1 MKLDVLKQTESI
13 SIAIEDHLREQNEE
27 VRVQKLA
34 RLMYGTLATILKE
47 DVFHSH
53 KLASEI
59 VNGFDMS
66 MLVVSEKIIDI
77 ECIYV
82 SPFGIDD
89 PVKPGWII
97 IIKRNTGDFNVS
109 QFMKKIASLLIKF
122 AFKRLVNKNVLS
134 VTIV

>member
-1 MKLDVLKQTESI
+1 MNRLDVLKQAENI

-27 VRVQKLA
+27 VRIQKLA
-34 RLMYGTLATILKE
+34 RLMYSTLAAILIG
-47 DVFHSH
+47 DVFNSH

-66 MLVVSEKIIDI
+66 MLKVLEKLIDV
-77 ECIYV
+77 ECNYV

-89 PVKPGWII
+89 RVKPGWII
-97 IIKRNTGDFNVS
+97 IITISDFKSS
-109 QFMKKIASLLIKF
+109 QFMKKIASFLIKI
-122 AFKRLVNKNVLS
+122 AFKQLIGQKVLS

>member
-1 MKLDVLKQTESI
+1 MKIDVLKQTENI
-13 SIAIEDHLREQNEE
+13 SVAIENHLREQNEE

-34 RLMYGTLATILKE
+34 CLMYGTLATILKE

-66 MLVVSEKIIDI
+66 MLKVSEKIIDI
-77 ECIYV
+77 EADYISIYNDI
-82 SPFGIDD
+82 PGI
-89 PVKPGWII
+89 GWV
-97 IIKRNTGDFNVS
+97 IKVEINSDFSAS
-109 QFMKKIASLLIKF
+109 QFMKGIASFLIKF
-122 AFKRLVNKNVLS
+122 AFKRLTSQNVLS